1 MQYPAQI
8 QTAIEVTD
16 EIGRRDTPADR
27 IMAGFFKTRR
37 HVGSS
42 DKAVIADVVYEVQ
55 RWRGLYVWM
64 LDEKGFEETP
74 RGLVLAHLTRA
85 GVNLDGL
92 KEIFTGQYHAPA
104 ALNDDER
111 KLVLR
116 LKDVDPARA
125 PAWAR
130 YSCQPWLVDEF
141 KRSFGEEA
149 YAAELIG
156 MNVRA
161 HTDIRVNTLK
171 TTREALKAGLEAT
184 GLNPTL
190 TPHSP
195 LGLRFEGRKPL
206 YMHDLFKA
214 GHFEVQDEAAQLVAM
229 LMSDKPG
236 AWVVDFCA
244 GGGGKTL
251 ALAALMKNKG
261 RLEALDINAHRL
273 EEVRPRLIRAGVH
286 NCRTTL
292 LKSEHDNWIKRH
304 TGQIETVLVDA
315 PCSGSGTWRRNPD
328 AKWRLTPSR
337 LQELTEIQAS
347 ILASAAHLVKPGGR
361 MVYATCSLLKVEN
374 DDQIAAFLAKHPDF
388 SLLPI
393 EEAWAASPF
402 KGNSLQVTPAQHG
415 CDGFYAAVLQRRKLA
430 V

>member
-16 EIGRRDTPADR
+16 EIGCRDTPADR
-27 IMAGFFKTRR
+27 VMAGFFKSRR

-55 RWRGLYVWM
+55 RWRGLYAWM
-64 LDEKGFEETP
+64 LDEKGMEETP
-74 RGLVLAHLTRA
+74 RALVLAHLTRT
-85 GVNLDGL
+85 GVDLDGL
-92 KEIFTGQYHAPA
+92 KAIFTSQYHAPE
-104 ALNDDER
+104 ALNDVER

-116 LKDVDPARA
+116 LKDVDPTRA

-130 YSCQPWLVDEF
+130 YSCQDWLVEEF
-141 KRSFGEEA
+141 SRTFGDA
-149 YAAELIG
+149 YGAQLAGL
-156 MNVRA
+156 NTRA
-161 HTDIRVNTLK
+161 PTDIRVNTLK
-171 TTREALKAGLEAT
+171 TTRETLKDALT
-184 GLNPTL
+184 VVGLNPQV
-190 TPHSP
+190 TPYSP

-206 YMHDLFKA
+206 YTQDLFKA
-214 GHFEVQDEAAQLVAM
+214 GHFEIQDEAAQLVAM
-229 LMSDKPG
+229 LMSDKLG

-261 RLEALDINAHRL
+261 RLEALDIHERRL
-273 EEVRPRLIRAGVH
+273 EEIRPRLIRAGVH
-286 NCRTTL
+286 NCRATL
-292 LKSEHDNWIKRH
+292 LKSEHDGWIKRH
-304 TGQIETVLVDA
+304 TGQIDTVLVDA

-328 AKWRLTPSR
+328 AKWRLTPAR

-347 ILASAAHLVKPGGR
+347 ILTSAAHLVKPDGR
-361 MVYATCSLLKVEN
+361 MVYATCSLLKREN
-374 DDQIAAFLAKHPDF
+374 DDQINTFLAHHPDF
-388 SLLPI
+388 SLLPV
-393 EEAWAASPF
+393 EEAWPESPF
-402 KGNSLQVTPAQHG
+402 QGEALHVTPAQHG